1 MGNVTSN
8 LIETAI
14 QSANSDSDL
23 ANDNAE
29 TSDSSKL
36 ELYRLL
42 REKME
47 DSHDSHQ
54 KNVVS
59 PSSAAGMVPPP
70 AKESVMMAP
79 KKKFLIGYRGDEDEV
94 MCEKTDAGNPV
105 VDVAAKVSPTS
116 SADVARSRSHT
127 VSLPFRSRA
136 APPQAEVP
144 RRPLIESKVSAE
156 AACSAAT
163 IRSCI
168 MTAID
173 SRVGT
178 PSTTQPST
186 PQLEPS
192 VGRAK
197 PLSVA
202 SELAS
207 PVTVPPLASVSHDVR
222 LVLGGE
228 VSADKC
234 QIPQQRTTSR
244 VNVPGTSLSAL
255 SHSPRGGQH
264 HPRDTAAMMEPGG
277 RQVTQMVEH
286 ARDQATMLPEPG
298 SRMVDPSTR
307 QMTQVVDHA
316 RSSMSQMAEHA
327 RDRPTMLSEPG
338 SRVADHSTRHNL
350 PHISNSAAK
359 YDTIVTTHPGMVDRR
374 FFQPSQTD
382 RSPPQLVDRRFAV
395 PVEYW
400 KDAAAADD
408 RRKLGVGYHIADHRD
423 AYTTQV
429 PSRYIDPHSFGS
441 DRGVSSASHFSQTN
455 IRSLPADQAAASYAS
470 HSVDVTRGWAGQQP
484 STDSYRHGIENRA
497 GRHHYDMGD
506 VSQHGRKFAA
516 NETRMC
522 AAEYNAAIA
531 APDRH
536 VREPMIVQ
544 HQVREPMTAQHQLRE
559 PVAVQHH
566 VREPIT
572 AQPTG
577 VGTSSEPDWR
587 RLREPIT
594 AQHQLREPITAQSGG
609 GSTSSEPDWRRPAPH
624 HPQLQP
630 VEPSVRPRIAGLT
643 HGDPSTYEQ
652 PSPQVDSSRYS
663 SEHAYRSTAYD
674 VIDRRRPNPD
684 VLNPFAPSEPKQ
696 ARRHS
701 PYYASGAAWTSR
713 TGSLSLRGDS
723 GSGSGSSRGDFVPRV
738 TSESPL
744 DLTVRKQQQAM
755 TAEAFLRR
763 CHDSSQRSHDTLQ
776 RSHDLAQQSGQYT
789 SPGRHGSELQYSSL
803 WTATRHEGLE
813 VSSAADVCRQV
824 AETSYPGHVAGIIPR
839 ESSYP
844 GHVVQRAG
852 DAVRP
857 VYSAVRDYHPNAE
870 MDVRRQHAAYPHQRR
885 ADDDDV
891 QMLYSRRETDPRWDL
906 TRQPASSMTASP
918 VVRPTYW
925 DSRYVARPVQA
936 TSEMMES
943 VADSRTQRSSASYV
957 GDAAWMGDHSQ
968 YGARVMKTTGADAV
982 GSMDRRSHCTE
993 VSLTSSPHG
1002 VPTAAASR
1010 RIPMVQLLGGKY
1022 SPSDILHL
1030 CCKVC
1035 GSTYGSLRS
1044 FRLHFAKAHGQ
1055 EPTPEN
1061 FTIQTISD
1069 ARIQALSQRSQE
1081 PRMDE
1086 ESPPTLQMESTVAA
1100 VTNVGRDVA
1109 LTADVDQHK
1118 RNIEFA
1124 PSVPAKARSVAEVQP
1139 MQKKATVLEGPPT
1152 PISKPSPPDEATKRS
1167 GEDRRMKCKKCGQFV
1182 AQDLSLLRK
1191 HVHSHADWTGMCTCD
1206 CSDVV
1211 ESDTGCAVCLE
1222 GFNDVSDWQL
1232 HVTSQHMMRSC
1243 ICKSCDLGFT
1253 NASALRRHLTATHD
1267 VDSPNGSTVEVEY
1280 RCLFCPEAFTNE
1292 HLLYAHTRAHEQHYS
1307 TQRMC
1312 SRAHHSPHGSSEMR
1326 VQTAVPDTTC
1336 PEDQRAST
1344 MDVSPLDAPLASC
1357 TSDMCV
1363 NGKENS
1369 LLFLLKVVLN
1379 LHKKLQSDYL
1389 FYIIMN
1395 EIHPRFN
1402 QFCVILKL
1410 S

>member
-23 ANDNAE
+23 ANDNTE

-47 DSHDSHQ
+47 DSHDGHE
-54 KNVVS
+54 KNMAA
-59 PSSAAGMVPPP
+59 PSSATTMVPPL

-94 MCEKTDAGNPV
+94 MCEKTGAGNPV
-105 VDVAAKVSPTS
+105 IDVAAKISPTS

-136 APPQAEVP
+136 PPSQAEVS
-144 RRPLIESKVSAE
+144 RRPLIDSKVSVE
-156 AACSAAT
+156 AVCSAAT

-197 PLSVA
+197 PSSIA

-207 PVTVPPLASVSHDVR
+207 AVPVLPLASISHDVR
-222 LVLGGE
+222 LPLGAD
-228 VSADKC
+228 VYADKR
-234 QIPQQRTTSR
+234 QIPQQRTTSHI
-244 VNVPGTSLSAL
+244 NVPGSSLASSAL

-264 HPRDTAAMMEPGG
+264 YSRDTAAMMEPGG

-286 ARDQATMLPEPG
+286 ARDQATMLSEPG
-298 SRMVDPSTR
+298 GRMVDPSTR
-307 QMTQVVDHA
+307 QMTQMVDHA
-316 RSSMSQMAEHA
+316 RSSMTQMAEHA

-338 SRVADHSTRHNL
+338 STRHNP

-359 YDTIVTTHPGMVDRR
+359 YDTTATTHPGMVDRR
-374 FFQPSQTD
+374 FFQPGQTD
-382 RSPPQLVDRRFAV
+382 RLPPQLVDRRFAV

-400 KDAAAADD
+400 KDTAVDD
-408 RRKLGVGYHIADHRD
+408 RRKLAGGYHIPDHREAD
-423 AYTTQV
+423 MSQV
-429 PSRYIDPHSFGS
+429 PSRYVDAHSSGS
-441 DRGVSSASHFSQTN
+441 DRGGSSGSHFSQTN
-455 IRSLPADQAAASYAS
+455 IRSLPADQTVASYAS
-470 HSVDVTRGWAGQQP
+470 HSADVTRGWVGQHL
-484 STDSYRHGIENRA
+484 SADSYRHGMENRT

-506 VSQHGRKFAA
+506 VSQHGRKFAG

-522 AAEYNAAIA
+522 AAEYNAAMV

-544 HQVREPMTAQHQLRE
+544 HQIREPITAQHQLRE
-559 PVAVQHH
+559 PIAVQHH

-577 VGTSSEPDWR
+577 VVPSSEPDWR

-594 AQHQLREPITAQSGG
+594 AQHQLREPIAAQSGG
-609 GSTSSEPDWRRPAPH
+609 GSTSSEPDWRRPTPH

-643 HGDPSTYEQ
+643 HGEPSTYEQ
-652 PSPQVDSSRYS
+652 SSPQVDSSRYS
-663 SEHAYRSTAYD
+663 SENAYRSTAYD

-684 VLNPFAPSEPKQ
+684 VLTPFLPSEPKQ

-701 PYYASGAAWTSR
+701 PYHTSGSAWTSG
-713 TGSLSLRGDS
+713 TGLVSLRGDS
-723 GSGSGSSRGDFVPRV
+723 GSVLGSSRGDFVPRV

-763 CHDSSQRSHDTLQ
+763 CHDSAQRSHDTLQ
-776 RSHDLAQQSGQYT
+776 RNHDLAQQSGQYT

-803 WTATRHEGLE
+803 WTQTRHEGLE
-813 VSSAADVCRQV
+813 VSSAADVRRQM
-824 AETSYPGHVAGIIPR
+824 AETSYPGHVAGILPR

-844 GHVVQRAG
+844 GHVAQRAG

-857 VYSAVRDYHPNAE
+857 VYSAVRDYHPNPE

-906 TRQPASSMTASP
+906 TRQPASSMTVSP
-918 VVRPTYW
+918 IVRPTYW
-925 DSRYVARPVQA
+925 DSRYVARPVQT

-943 VADSRTQRSSASYV
+943 VADSRTQRSTASYV
-957 GDAAWMGDHSQ
+957 GDAAWMGDHPQ
-968 YGARVMKTTGADAV
+968 YGARVMKTTGVDTV

-993 VSLTSSPHG
+993 VPLTSSPQG

-1069 ARIQALSQRSQE
+1069 ARIQALSQQSQE
-1081 PRMDE
+1081 PRIEE

-1100 VTNVGRDVA
+1100 VTNVGRNVVMP
-1109 LTADVDQHK
+1109 ADVDQHK

-1152 PISKPSPPDEATKRS
+1152 PVSKPSPDEATVRLA
-1167 GEDRRMKCKKCGQFV
+1167 EDRRMKCKKCGQFV

-1191 HVHSHADWTGMCTCD
+1191 HVHSHADCTGMCTCD

-1222 GFNDVSDWQL
+1222 GFNDVSDWQH

-1253 NASALRRHLTATHD
+1253 NASALRRHLIAAHD
-1267 VDSPNGSTVEVEY
+1267 VDSPNGSSVEVEY
-1280 RCLFCPEAFTNE
+1280 RCLFCPESFTNE
-1292 HLLYAHTRAHEQHYS
+1292 HLLYSHTRAHEQHYS

-1312 SRAHHSPHGSSEMR
+1312 SRPHHSPRGSSEMR

-1336 PEDQRAST
+1336 PEDQRASAT
-1344 MDVSPLDAPLASC
+1344 DVSPLDAPFASR
-1357 TSDMCV
+1357 TSDTCV
-1363 NGKENS
+1363 NGKEN
-1369 LLFLLKVVLN
+1369 
-1379 LHKKLQSDYL
+1379 
-1389 FYIIMN
+1389 
-1395 EIHPRFN
+1395 
-1402 QFCVILKL
+1402 
-1410 S
+1410 